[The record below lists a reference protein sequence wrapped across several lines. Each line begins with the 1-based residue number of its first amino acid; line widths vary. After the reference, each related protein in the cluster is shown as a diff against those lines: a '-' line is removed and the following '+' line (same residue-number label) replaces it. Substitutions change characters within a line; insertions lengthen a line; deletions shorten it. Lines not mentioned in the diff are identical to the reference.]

1 MATLALSMDGGGIR
15 GVVSAILL
23 DRLLDAVP
31 GWFYDVTCFAGTSTG
46 GILACGLASGLTPS
60 VIRDL
65 YLTQGPVIFHRALPL
80 AARDLWSLVEA
91 RYDDRVLSAV
101 LMAQFGATLLRDL
114 PRKIVVPTFRLD
126 NGATVP
132 FLRTWAPKV
141 WHNFSGM
148 DSDGDVPVWKVA
160 TYTSVAPTYFP
171 SVDGYIDGGVYAANP
186 AMVALAQLLDVRN
199 EPTPDLKDIW
209 LLSLGTGVSPRY
221 ISGQRVSWGVTQWMP
236 SLIPLLLEG
245 TAGIADFQVQQL
257 LGPQYHR
264 LAPVFPPPVT
274 VDQDDV
280 KALPYLVEFAQQ
292 VELSGT
298 VEWLQRWQ
306 GLPRTA

>member
-1 MATLALSMDGGGIR
+1 MTLLALTIDGGGIR

-23 DRLLDAVP
+23 DRLLAAVP
-31 GWFYDVTCFAGTSTG
+31 GWLDEVACFAGTSTG
-46 GILACGLASGLTPS
+46 GILACGLASGLTPA

-101 LMAQFGATLLRDL
+101 LMAQFGGLLLRDVA
-114 PRKIVVPTFRLD
+114 RKIVVPTFQLD
-126 NGATVP
+126 NGSTVP
-132 FLRTWAPKV
+132 FFRSWKPKV
-141 WHNFSGM
+141 FHNLVGS

-186 AMVALAQLLDVRN
+186 SMVALAQLLDVRN

-221 ISGQRVSWGVTQWMP
+221 ISGQRVSWGITQWIP

-257 LGPQYHR
+257 LGPHYHR

-280 KALPYLVEFAQQ
+280 GALPYLVDFAAQ
-292 VELSGT
+292 VDISGT
-298 VEWLQRWQ
+298 VAWLERWQ
-306 GLPRTA
+306 SLTRT

>member
-31 GWFYDVTCFAGTSTG
+31 GWLYDVTCFAGTSTG

-65 YLTQGPVIFHRALPL
+65 YLMHGPVIFHRSLPL

-91 RYDDRVLSAV
+91 RYDDRTLSAV
-101 LMAQFGATLLRDL
+101 LLAQFGGRLLRDL

-209 LLSLGTGVSPRY
+209 LLSLGTGGSPRY
-221 ISGQRVSWGVTQWMP
+221 ISGQRGSWGVTQWMP

-257 LGPQYHR
+257 LGARYHR
-264 LAPVFPPPVT
+264 LAPVFPPPAT
-274 VDQDDV
+274 VDPDDV
-280 KALPYLVEFAQQ
+280 GALPYLVEFAQQ